1 MTGLALDAPEPLH
14 EEVYRRLAHDIASGR
29 LFPGARLPAERTIGA
44 ALGVSRAT
52 VRRALERLAA
62 EGLVEATNG
71 RRRVAGPTPLAEPP
85 NALMSFTELGAA
97 RGLTASSVVLGAAV
111 RAASIEEADRF
122 GIAPGADLFE
132 LERVRRLDG
141 ISVALDHARVPLA
154 LAPALPTTDFAS
166 ASLYETL
173 DRAGAAV
180 VLADYTTEARI
191 ADAHEAEHLDTAA
204 GSPLLVAKTAGY
216 AEDGRLV
223 ELSETAYRGDRYR
236 FRATLVRS
244 PRRRGGA
251 KK

>member
-1 MTGLALDAPEPLH
+1 MSGLALDVAEPLH

-62 EGLVEATNG
+62 DGLVEARNG
-71 RRRVAGPTPLAEPP
+71 RRRVAGSTRLAEPP

-97 RGLTASSVVLGAAV
+97 RGLAATSVVLRATV
-111 RAASIEEADRF
+111 RAASLEEADRF
-122 GIAPGADLFE
+122 AIAPGADLFE
-132 LERVRRLDG
+132 LERVRQLDG
-141 ISVALDHARVPLA
+141 ISVALDRARVPLA
-154 LAPALPTTDFAS
+154 LAPSLPHTDFS
-166 ASLYETL
+166 TASLYETL
-173 DRAGAAV
+173 ERAGTAV
-180 VLADYTTEARI
+180 VLADYTTEART
-191 ADAHEAEHLDTAA
+191 ADSRQAAHLGMAS
-204 GSPLLVAKTAGY
+204 GSPLLVAQTAGY

-244 PRRRGGA
+244 PRRREGA
-251 KK
+251 TR